1 MARAY
6 GEGHGNMITIEHTVL
21 CKPELR
27 QDDVISFRPL
37 CIPTALWAG
46 VCAVKREG
54 EEVQDMRQ
62 EALHA
67 FFQNSNTSIK
77 STMCSRLI
85 NIFILISH
93 IPKCNNC
100 CNDKVFSY
108 KFTYSYTHAE
118 PHASHWPRSKFMVSL
133 GLVMCAGVVG

>member
-54 EEVQDMRQ
+54 EEV
-62 EALHA
+62 
-67 FFQNSNTSIK
+67 
-77 STMCSRLI
+77 
-85 NIFILISH
+85 
-93 IPKCNNC
+93 
-100 CNDKVFSY
+100 
-108 KFTYSYTHAE
+108 
-118 PHASHWPRSKFMVSL
+118 
-133 GLVMCAGVVG
+133 